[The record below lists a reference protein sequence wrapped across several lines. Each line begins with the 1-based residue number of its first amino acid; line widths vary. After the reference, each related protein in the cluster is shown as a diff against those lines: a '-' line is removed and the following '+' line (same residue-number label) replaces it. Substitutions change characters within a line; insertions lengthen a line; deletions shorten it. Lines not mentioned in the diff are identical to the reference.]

1 MCVSC
6 VSSNICII
14 KSSGRFFVSEFFK
27 KLTKWAEK
35 FGDIFLIWVG
45 QRPFI
50 FLYRVEAVQ
59 PLLSNSNYI
68 DKSLEYQ
75 YLKPWLGTGLVT
87 SSGKWLKKKKKKA
100 QNHITTTNKD
110 Q

>member
-1 MCVSC
+1 MIHFFERDFMCFPEYC
-6 VSSNICII
+6 I
-14 KSSGRFFVSEFFK
+14 KSSDCFVSEFFK
-27 KLTKWAEK
+27 KLTKWAEE

-59 PLLSNSNYI
+59 PLLSNSNHI

-87 SSGKWLKKKKKKA
+87 SSGK
-100 QNHITTTNKD
+100 
-110 Q
+110 